1 MSHRGQGDIQL
12 GLSTPDV
19 TVPRGL
25 PVRLMARDETEVL
38 PRDDILPNA
47 AENTR
52 WVRKAEDSV
61 DHLICTGACETM
73 HQVLGTAK
81 VQERWGLILRS
92 KASTA
97 AKADI
102 GDIPLRSSF
111 TSFVTWSCH
120 S

>member
-1 MSHRGQGDIQL
+1 
-12 GLSTPDV
+12 
-19 TVPRGL
+19 
-25 PVRLMARDETEVL
+25 
-38 PRDDILPNA
+38 
-47 AENTR
+47 
-52 WVRKAEDSV
+52 
-61 DHLICTGACETM
+61 
-73 HQVLGTAK
+73 VLGTAK